1 MKDLVLDRN
10 YKKGDKGKKVKLIQ
24 EWLCLHGLNI
34 VIDGDF
40 GPATE
45 GAVRQFQIRE
55 SLEEDG
61 IVGESTFGGLIQPMK
76 DVLEPIPVNN
86 ESLGEMV
93 VAYAQ
98 QHLAVHPREIGG
110 QNMGPWVR
118 LYMNENEGQSWLWCA
133 GFVCF
138 ILDQARRSV
147 GASMP
152 FETTFSCDILATSA
166 QEKGIFLKEDDID
179 DKSQITPG
187 SFFLKRRTV
196 NDWDHVGIVLSTED
210 DLFHTIEGNT
220 NDEGSRE
227 GYEVCQRIRGYKDK
241 DFVLI

>member
-1 MKDLVLDRN
+1 MEDLVLDRN
-10 YKKGDKGKKVKLIQ
+10 YKKGDKEKKVKLIQ
-24 EWLCLHGLNI
+24 EWLCLHGFNI
-34 VIDGDF
+34 VIDKDF
-40 GPATE
+40 GPATVR
-45 GAVRQFQIRE
+45 AVRQFQIRE
-55 SLEEDG
+55 GLEEDG
-61 IVGESTFGGLIQPMK
+61 IVGENTFGRLIQPMK
-76 DVLEPIPVNN
+76 DVLEAIPINGK
-86 ESLGEMV
+86 SLGEMV
-93 VAYAQ
+93 ITYAQ

-118 LYMNENEGQSWLWCA
+118 LYMNENEGQSWPWCA

-138 ILDQARRSV
+138 ILNQARQSV

-152 FETTFSCDILATSA
+152 FNTTFSCDILATSA

-187 SFFLKRRTV
+187 SFFLKRRTA
-196 NDWDHVGIVLSTED
+196 NDWNHTGIVMGTED

-227 GYEVCQRIRGYKDK
+227 GYEVCKRIRGYKDK